1 MVHVFENLIM
11 MLYAY
16 QNKNL
21 IVPDSASPFWKG
33 KINYEDWVSKRETIP
48 PNGQVGMNLGKG
60 QGRRIGNILGN
71 IWMFPKIM
79 VPPNHPF

>member
-33 KINYEDWVSKRETIP
+33 KINYEDWVFKTRGNP
-48 PNGQVGMNLGKG
+48 PERPGGDEFG
-60 QGRRIGNILGN
+60 
-71 IWMFPKIM
+71 
-79 VPPNHPF
+79 